1 VWQNG
6 HYTRLV
12 IISEGTYRAGTAFT
26 CGTHT
31 TGRRMMMTIR
41 SLFSLA
47 VLACVGFLSL
57 VLVDHLW
64 SRYSQETEASGLVSG
79 YERSSPAGS
88 PDNPGADLGSAAASG
103 ARGSAVAG
111 EAFSE

>member
-1 VWQNG
+1 
-6 HYTRLV
+6 
-12 IISEGTYRAGTAFT
+12 
-26 CGTHT
+26 
-31 TGRRMMMTIR
+31 MMTIR

-64 SRYSQETEASGLVSG
+64 SRYSQETEARGLVGG
-79 YERSSPAGS
+79 YERSSLAGS
-88 PDNPGADLGSAAASG
+88 PDNPSAD
-103 ARGSAVAG
+103 RGSADTNGARAPALGG

>member
-1 VWQNG
+1 
-6 HYTRLV
+6 
-12 IISEGTYRAGTAFT
+12 
-26 CGTHT
+26 
-31 TGRRMMMTIR
+31 MMMTIR
-41 SLFSLA
+41 GLFSLA

-79 YERSSPAGS
+79 YERSSSAGFA
-88 PDNPGADLGSAAASG
+88 DNPNGDHGSAAAGG
-103 ARGSAVAG
+103 AQGSAVGG